1 MPLTSEEKIDKY
13 WIPEVEPEKT
23 EEWQS
28 IQLGKVYLK
37 SDGSTTEHPKWYFG
51 SGAYASD
58 EYFYHN
64 YQWLT
69 IIDDSKPDSEN
80 GKYIIVELPISE
92 WETFDTYKIRKTY
105 KKYLYTKAERPEF
118 QFGKTI
124 QHSYNYDE
132 ANMTASDTYSI
143 STLTDERLESEK
155 NRFIDKVRMIRNY
168 ILEKTDYIVSIS
180 KEKNQQLSE
189 DFINYRQSLRDLP
202 IELDLNTLTETD
214 YNKTISTHLKLND
227 FRGYKTLKIE
237 DINISFL
244 PQKPENYFI

>member
-1 MPLTSEEKIDKY
+1 MPWMSEEKSNKY

-28 IQLGKVYLK
+28 IQLEKVYLK
-37 SDGSTTEHPKWYFG
+37 PDGSTTGHPKWYFG

-58 EYFYHN
+58 EYLYHN

-69 IIDDSKPDSEN
+69 IIDDSKPGSEN
-80 GKYIIVELPISE
+80 EKYIVVELPISE

-105 KKYLYTKAERPEF
+105 KKYLYTKVERPEF

-124 QHSYNYDE
+124 QHSYDYDE

-155 NRFIDKVRMIRNY
+155 NRFLDKVRMIRNY

-214 YNKTISTHLKLND
+214 YNKTTLTYSKFVN
-227 FRGYKTLKIE
+227 FGGYKTLKIE
-237 DINISFL
+237 DIDISFL